1 MKVIRLKYIYFAFAF
16 LFLWACSTKKNNF
29 ATRNFQALNTE
40 YNVLYNGGVA
50 LDKGIAEVH
59 ANYNDDFWE
68 ILPVERMQPHSQ
80 DSKSDETTTKSKN
93 PNFERAEDKAT
104 KAIQKRSMNID
115 GYERNPQIDEAYL
128 MLGKA
133 RYYEF
138 RYLPALEAFNYILY
152 KYPTSNNVYQAKVWR
167 EKINIKMDNEVLA
180 IKNLKKSL
188 KDTRLKGKDLA
199 DIQAVLAEGYIKI
212 NALDSAVACIKVA
225 KKETKVNEEK
235 ARYAFILGQLYENL
249 KYKDSAFAAFQE
261 VIDLKRKAPKPY
273 TIYAH
278 IKQAGQFDVEKGDT
292 LAFHKKYDKLIADIE
307 NKAHLDVLYHQKG
320 LFYDAKKNNK
330 EAIFYYKKSNKTQP
344 KNSYLTASNYRNI
357 ATIYYN
363 KQNFHSAK
371 KYFDSTLVV
380 LKPTHREYK
389 PLNKKRNILID
400 VVKYLDIIKNAD
412 SIVRLSKMSESDK
425 INYFKTFIE
434 LEKAKDSLKA
444 KADLDKQNATKSIA
458 DAKQKDFALTDDM
471 KQNFNQPPM
480 PVAAVKGD
488 MQQSVFY
495 YYNAVTV
502 AQGKIEF
509 QKKWGTFDLVDN
521 WKWAK
526 KVSSSD
532 TQDVTDV
539 ADSNVKKDDIN
550 SDSKE
555 SNPKYSVAYYL
566 EKLPKNPKII
576 DSLQIEANDARFNL
590 GELFKESLKEQVLA
604 TSTFETILLNKPQA
618 KLILPTYYNLYQ
630 LYFGLN
636 TEKANYYKE
645 KITTEYPNSRYAA
658 MLANTSATYS
668 EKDSDAEFNL
678 LYKQVE
684 EGQFRETYVAI
695 EPLLKKYDGDELN
708 AKFDMLKAKIVA
720 RLFGVEP
727 YKKALQKVVKEYPKN
742 EEAKR
747 ASSILATEIPQL
759 EAINFGKPS
768 RTYNLVFVTPY
779 PNEVTHKQLLKKLDK
794 FVKDSG
800 NSDLILSNDLY
811 DLNRNCIVIHGFN
824 TDDLAK
830 ASYEY
835 LKLQKEYKI
844 KDEAYVISNEDYKVI
859 HVKKNLETLISKK

>member
-1 MKVIRLKYIYFAFAF
+1 MKVIRLKYIFFGFALV
-16 LFLWACSTKKNNF
+16 LFWACSTKKNSF

-50 LDKGIAEVH
+50 LDKGMAEVN
-59 ANYNDDFWE
+59 ANYSDDFWE
-68 ILPVERMQPHSQ
+68 ILPIERMQPKPEE
-80 DSKSDETTTKSKN
+80 SKSDENTAKSKN

-104 KAIQKRSMNID
+104 KAIQKRSMNIG

-133 RYYEF
+133 RYYEY

-212 NALDSAVACIKVA
+212 NALDSAVTCIKVA

-249 KYKDSAFAAFQE
+249 QYKDSAFAAFQE
-261 VIDLKRKAPKPY
+261 VIDLKRKAPKSY

-278 IKQAGQFDVEKGDT
+278 IKQVGQFDVEKGDT
-292 LAFHKKYDKLIADIE
+292 LAFHKKFDKFIEDIE
-307 NKAHLDVLYHQKG
+307 NKPHLDVLYHQKG
-320 LFYDAKKNNK
+320 KFYEAKKNAK
-330 EAIFYYKKSNKTQP
+330 QAILFYNKSNKAQP
-344 KNSYLTASNYRNI
+344 KNTYLTASNYRNI

-371 KYFDSTLVV
+371 KYFDSTLVF

-389 PLNKKRNILID
+389 SLNKKRNTLID
-400 VVKYLDIIKNAD
+400 VVKYLDICNAAD
-412 SIVRLSKMSESDK
+412 SIVQISKMSDAEK
-425 INYFKTFIE
+425 TKYFKTYITQ
-434 LEKAKDSLKA
+434 LKTKDSLKA
-444 KADLDKQNATKSIA
+444 KAELDKQTAAKLALDTK
-458 DAKQKDFALTDDM
+458 QNDFTSTDDTK
-471 KQNFNQPPM
+471 KQPLQAQPI
-480 PVAAVKGD
+480 AAVKGD
-488 MQQSVFY
+488 VFQSTFY

-526 KVSSSD
+526 KTTSSD
-532 TQDVTDV
+532 TQDVSDV
-539 ADSNVKKDDIN
+539 ADTPDK
-550 SDSKE
+550 SDEDKALDAKE
-555 SNPKYSVAYYL
+555 SNPQYTTAFYL
-566 EKLPKNPKII
+566 EKLPKDQKVI
-576 DSLQIEANDARFNL
+576 DSLQIEANDARFKV
-590 GELFKESLKEQVLA
+590 GELFKESLKESALA
-604 TSTFETILLNKPQA
+604 TSTFETLLRNNPQA

-630 LYFGLN
+630 LYAGTN
-636 TEKANYYKE
+636 TEKETYYKE
-645 KITTEYPNSRYAA
+645 KIISEFPNSRYAA
-658 MLANTSATYS
+658 MLTHTNAKQTEVDAN
-668 EKDSDAEFNL
+668 AEFNL

-684 EGQFRETYVAI
+684 EGQFREAYVAI
-695 EPLLKKYDGDELN
+695 QPLLKKYDGDELN
-708 AKFDMLKAKIVA
+708 AKFDMLNAKIEA
-720 RLFGVEP
+720 RLFGVEA
-727 YKKALQKVVKEYPKN
+727 YKKALQKVVKGYPKN

-747 ASSILATEIPQL
+747 AASILASEIPQL
-759 EAINFGKPS
+759 EAFNFGKPS
-768 RTYNLVFVTPY
+768 RTYNLVFVTSY
-779 PNEVTHKQLLKKLDK
+779 PNEATHKQLLQKLSK
-794 FVKDSG
+794 FVNDSG
-800 NSDLILSNDLY
+800 NKDLFVSNDIY
-811 DLNRNCIVIHGFN
+811 DLDKNCIVIHGFI

-830 ASYEY
+830 ASYAY

-844 KDEAYVISNEDYKVI
+844 KDEAYVISNEDYKVV
-859 HVKKNLETLISKK
+859 HVKKNLEALILKK

>member
-68 ILPVERMQPHSQ
+68 ILPVERMQPQ
-80 DSKSDETTTKSKN
+80 PQNSKTDETSTESKN

-133 RYYEF
+133 RYYEY

-167 EKINIKMDNEVLA
+167 EKINIKMNNEVLA

-188 KDTRLKGKDLA
+188 KDTRLKGKNLA

-249 KYKDSAFAAFQE
+249 MYKDSAFAAFQE

-278 IKQAGQFDVEKGDT
+278 IKQASQFNADIGDT
-292 LAFHKKYDKLIADIE
+292 IVFLKKFDKLIADIE

-320 LFYDAKKNNK
+320 LFYDAKKKDK

-344 KNSYLTASNYRNI
+344 KNSFLTASNYRNI

-371 KYFDSTLVV
+371 KYLDSTLIV
-380 LKPTHREYK
+380 LKPTHKEYK
-389 PLNKKRNILID
+389 PLNKKRNALID
-400 VVKYLDIIKNAD
+400 VVKYLDIIKNTD
-412 SIVRLSKMSESDK
+412 SIVRLSNMSESEQ
-425 INYFKTFIE
+425 IIYFKTFIE
-434 LEKAKDSLKA
+434 LEKVKDSLKA
-444 KADLDKQNATKSIA
+444 KADLDKQNTIKSIV
-458 DAKQKDFALTDDM
+458 DTKQKDFAFTDDT
-471 KQNFNQPPM
+471 KKNSNQPI
-480 PVAAVKGD
+480 PVSTVKRD
-488 MQQSVFY
+488 IQQSTFY

-509 QKKWGTFDLVDN
+509 QKKWSTFDLVDN

-526 KVSSSD
+526 KDSSSD
-532 TQDVTDV
+532 TQDITDV
-539 ADSNVKKDDIN
+539 ADNIVKKDNKNTDL
-550 SDSKE
+550 KE
-555 SNPKYSVAYYL
+555 SNPKYLVTYYL
-566 EKLPKNPKII
+566 EKLPKSQKII
-576 DSLQIEANDARFNL
+576 DSLQIEANDARFKV
-590 GELFKESLKEQVLA
+590 GELFKESLNEQALA
-604 TSTFETILLNKPQA
+604 VSNFETILLNKPQA

-630 LYFGLN
+630 LYINLN
-636 TEKANYYKE
+636 TEKANYYKA
-645 KITTEYPNSRYAA
+645 KISSEFPNSRYTA
-658 MLANTSATYS
+658 MLMHTNLKQTEVDA
-668 EKDSDAEFNL
+668 DAEFNL

-684 EGQFRETYVAI
+684 EGQFREAYVAI
-695 EPLLKKYDGDELN
+695 EPLIKKYDGDELN

-720 RLFGVEP
+720 RLFGVEA

-747 ASSILATEIPQL
+747 ATTILASEIPQL
-759 EAINFGKPS
+759 EAFNFGKPS

-779 PNEVTHKQLLKKLDK
+779 PNEVTHKQLLQKLNK
-794 FVKDSG
+794 FVNDSG
-800 NSDLILSNDLY
+800 NKDLFVSNDLY
-811 DLNRNCIVIHGFN
+811 DLNRNCIVIHGFS

-835 LKLQKEYKI
+835 LKLHKEYKI
-844 KDEAYVISNEDYKVI
+844 KDEAYVISNEDYKVV
-859 HVKKNLETLISKK
+859 HVKKNLQALILKK